1 MRWWRLGLTTLS
13 VLIVEAGILVKSSLP
28 LIPSVAIA
36 QTTRDT
42 QLERAKA
49 LEQQAEQLQ
58 RAGKFTEAIS
68 LLEEV
73 LEIRRRF
80 FDENHYSVSSARR
93 NVISLYQ
100 SQGRY
105 EEVEQI
111 YLYVL
116 KILRDKYDENHSSVS
131 SARRN
136 VISLYQS
143 QGRYEEVEQ
152 IYLYV
157 LKILRDKYDENHSSV
172 SSARRNVIS
181 LYQSQGRYEE
191 VEQIYLY
198 VLKKLRDKY
207 DENHSSVS
215 SARRNVISLY
225 QSQGR
230 YEEVEQIYLYVLKKL
245 RDKYDE
251 NHSSVSSAR
260 RNVISLYQSQ
270 GRYEEVEQIYL
281 YVLKKLRDKYD
292 ENHSSVSSA
301 RRNVISLYQ
310 SQGRYEEVEQIYLD
324 TLYRLR
330 KTLEDDD
337 FRISSVKNDLAQI
350 YRIQGKNDKAEQ
362 VLTLEL
368 EKLIDRFGLGSD
380 KVAQILNNLLIL
392 YDSQGRYD
400 EAETLLKEWLQ
411 QAENKLGDSHPTT
424 VYFINA
430 LALLSESQG
439 QYEEAEQYLLTIQ
452 RLSDSDPDK
461 IEYLANLAILY
472 LKQGKYK
479 KAENTFNSVIEQSK
493 ATFGEDHPDTI
504 QSLNNLANLYIKQDK
519 LQEAEDILRTV
530 LEKTNKLEDER
541 WGYQSSINGYSS
553 SKELTNRDDDVSE
566 ERIVLESFGKSN
578 RELGEKYENLVTCLN
593 SFASLYKLQK
603 KDQEAEELYLE
614 VLSILGKTVGNKHH
628 RMIESLN
635 NLASLYQSQNKY
647 QQAEELHIQ
656 AEKIIRKELGEHHP
670 QLANSLNNLALLYLA
685 QNQEALAIQNL
696 QEALEIEEENL
707 ERDLTKVSGEYEQ
720 TTYARKLWSSGY
732 NTISFHLNFFP
743 ENQDAADLALE
754 TILRRKGRVLDATAK
769 RFDLLRSS
777 LPNHLKEKFND
788 WQSKRTQLSNLHH
801 RNALEGQKSENHLQ
815 EIEALKREIT
825 DLENELARQSSQF
838 RKFNRLRNS
847 LGGDQKK
854 QFDNLNSKKS
864 QLANLYKRGFTARG
878 TSAGY
883 LQEVQSLEN
892 EITRLEEQLVSQSEQ
907 FRQESQSISIE
918 NIQQLLTNDT
928 SLIEIVRYFPYDSE
942 QEPQLEPR
950 YAVYI
955 LNKEGNPIGID
966 LGVTKDIDVLVEEH
980 WTNLRSRQTSQEQI
994 KTLARKLDAKIM
1006 APVRQHLGK
1015 SKHLLIAPDSILNL
1029 IPFETLVEKNK
1040 YLIEDYRFT
1049 YLTSGG
1055 DLLRLQNTFPNK
1067 QNPLILGDPYTKK
1080 NPSLVA
1086 IDPSRTGTVNVREY
1100 DFIPI
1105 PEAAEEARFIAGK
1118 LDVEAIIGDKAS
1130 EEIVKQVNSP
1140 EILHIASHGW
1150 FTDAPQ
1156 EKLDQSE
1163 PFQNPM
1169 FSSALVLAGAQLEEK
1184 NRQEDGF
1191 LTAYEIAS
1199 LDLSGTKLV
1208 VLSACDTGIGG
1219 LSAGDG
1225 IYGLRRALVLAS
1237 AESQVISLWRVSD
1250 KGTKKLMEKYYTH
1263 LLDHKEGRS
1272 ESLRKAQLEMLKNE
1286 DTSHPYYW
1294 GAFINSGNWKPLDI
1308 D

>member
-1 MRWWRLGLTTLS
+1 MRWWRLL
-13 VLIVEAGILVKSSLP
+13 
-28 LIPSVAIA
+28 
-36 QTTRDT
+36 
-42 QLERAKA
+42 
-49 LEQQAEQLQ
+49 
-58 RAGKFTEAIS
+58 F
-68 LLEEV
+68 
-73 LEIRRRF
+73 
-80 FDENHYSVSSARR
+80 N
-93 NVISLYQ
+93 
-100 SQGRY
+100 
-105 EEVEQI
+105 
-111 YLYVL
+111 
-116 KILRDKYDENHSSVS
+116 
-131 SARRN
+131 
-136 VISLYQS
+136 
-143 QGRYEEVEQ
+143 
-152 IYLYV
+152 
-157 LKILRDKYDENHSSV
+157 
-172 SSARRNVIS
+172 
-181 LYQSQGRYEE
+181 
-191 VEQIYLY
+191 
-198 VLKKLRDKY
+198 
-207 DENHSSVS
+207 
-215 SARRNVISLY
+215 
-225 QSQGR
+225 
-230 YEEVEQIYLYVLKKL
+230 
-245 RDKYDE
+245 
-251 NHSSVSSAR
+251 
-260 RNVISLYQSQ
+260 
-270 GRYEEVEQIYL
+270 
-281 YVLKKLRDKYD
+281 
-292 ENHSSVSSA
+292 
-301 RRNVISLYQ
+301 
-310 SQGRYEEVEQIYLD
+310 LD
-324 TLYRLR
+324 TLFAPRRRLLFNLA
-330 KTLEDDD
+330 TL
-337 FRISSVKNDLAQI
+337 FALILGIYILISLILAHPKK
-350 YRIQGKNDKAEQ
+350 YNEAEQ
-362 VLTLEL
+362 VLNSQLDKAMERCG
-368 EKLIDRFGLGSD
+368 KGSE
-380 KVAQILNNLLIL
+380 KVAQILNKLLLL
-392 YDSQGRYD
+392 YDFQGRYD
-400 EAETLLKEWLQ
+400 EAKILITEWLK

-430 LALLSESQG
+430 LALLYESQE
-439 QYEEAEQYLLTIQ
+439 QYKEAEEYLNLTLQ
-452 RLSDSDPDK
+452 RVSENYPNK
-461 IEYLANLAILY
+461 IEYSENLATLY
-472 LKQGKYK
+472 LKQGKYQ
-479 KAENTFNSVIEQSK
+479 KAENIFISVIEQSK
-493 ATFGEDHPDTI
+493 ATFGDEHPKTI

-519 LQEAEDILRTV
+519 RQKAEDILRTV
-530 LEKTNKLEDER
+530 LEKTNKLEDEL
-541 WGYQSSINGYSS
+541 WGYQNSINSYSI
-553 SKELTNRDDDVSE
+553 SKELTSIDDYVCE
-566 ERIVLESFGKSN
+566 KKIVFESFGKSN
-578 RELGEKYENLVTCLN
+578 RGLGEKYENLVAYFN
-593 SFASLYKLQK
+593 SFASLYKLQEK
-603 KDQEAEELYLE
+603 NQEAEKLYRKVLNILE
-614 VLSILGKTVGNKHH
+614 NTVGKKHH
-628 RMIESLN
+628 RMIEPLN
-635 NLASLYQSQNKY
+635 NLASLYQFQKKY
-647 QQAEELHIQ
+647 QQAEELHLQ

-696 QEALEIEEENL
+696 QEALEIEEKNL
-707 ERDLTKVSGEYEQ
+707 ERDLTNVSGEYEQ

-777 LPNHLKEKFND
+777 LPVHLKEKFND
-788 WQSKRTQLSNLHH
+788 WQSKRTQFSNLHH
-801 RNALEGQKSENHLQ
+801 RNALEGEKSENHLQ
-815 EIEALKREIT
+815 EIEALKREIK

-864 QLANLYKRGFTARG
+864 QLANLYKRGFIATG

-892 EITRLEEQLVSQSEQ
+892 EITRLEEELVSQSEQ

-928 SLIEIVRYFPYDSE
+928 SLIEIVRYFPYDFEKE
-942 QEPQLEPR
+942 QQLEPR

-955 LNKEGNPIGID
+955 LNQKGNPIGID

-994 KTLARKLDAKIM
+994 KELARKLDAKIM
-1006 APVRQHLGK
+1006 APIRQHLGK
-1015 SKHLLIAPDSILNL
+1015 REHILIAPDSILNL
-1029 IPFETLVEKNK
+1029 IPFETLVDEKNE

-1055 DLLRLQNTFPNK
+1055 DLLRLQNTFPSK
-1067 QNPLILGDPYTKK
+1067 QNPLVLGDPYTKK

-1086 IDPSRTGTVNVREY
+1086 IDPSRTRTVNVREY

-1105 PEAAEEARFIAGK
+1105 PEAAEEARFIAEK

-1156 EKLDQSE
+1156 ETLDQSE

-1169 FSSALVLAGAQLEEK
+1169 FSSALVLAGAQLEDKES
-1184 NRQEDGF
+1184 QEDGF

-1272 ESLRKAQLEMLKNE
+1272 ESLRKAQLEMLNNE